1 MLFDFHHNHI
11 ISLSMD
17 GLSEKMVLVRKYYFV
32 VGKKI
37 KEM

>member
-17 GLSEKMVLVRKYYFV
+17 GLSEKMVF
-32 VGKKI
+32 G
-37 KEM
+37 